1 MKLAGLATVPTR
13 LPSIPDASP
22 GSPNMVKQRKVAA
35 RYAHV
40 LFSLAKE
47 RNEIS
52 VISRDMATLVSI
64 YLGSPAL
71 REFLARP
78 SLPPAAK
85 RAVATEIGRRSGLS
99 NLAVDFFALI
109 VKRQRAPLVAVMAD
123 KYEKLVDADLR
134 RLRGRVRSAIA
145 LDGDERERLR
155 ATLTKRF
162 QVDEVVLEEV
172 VDPTLLGGLV
182 VETDTMILDASL
194 SRELDTLRWRL
205 ASGTS

>member
-1 MKLAGLATVPTR
+1 
-13 LPSIPDASP
+13 
-22 GSPNMVKQRKVAA
+22 MVKQRKLAA
-35 RYAHV
+35 RYARV
-40 LFSLAKE
+40 LFSLARE
-47 RNEIS
+47 RGETS

-99 NLAVDFFALI
+99 KLTLDFFALI
-109 VKRQRAPLVAVMAD
+109 VERGRAPLVAVMAD
-123 KYEKLVDADLR
+123 KYEQLVDADLR
-134 RLRGRVRSAIA
+134 RLRARVRSAIT

-155 ATLTKRF
+155 GTLTKRF
-162 QVDEVVLEEV
+162 QVDDVVLEEV

-182 VETDTMILDASL
+182 VETDTMIVDASL
-194 SRELDTLRWRL
+194 SRELDALRRRL
-205 ASGTS
+205 AIGTS